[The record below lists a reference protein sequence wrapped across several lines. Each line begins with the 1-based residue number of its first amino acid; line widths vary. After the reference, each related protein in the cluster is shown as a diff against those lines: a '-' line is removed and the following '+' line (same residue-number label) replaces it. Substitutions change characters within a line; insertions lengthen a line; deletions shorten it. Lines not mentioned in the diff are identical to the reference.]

1 MNCDKARNLVALFPV
16 SRLPIRLKS
25 EVEDHLSQCPACAR
39 FAAAQE
45 QLEQALPSALIEEA
59 PAGFEFKVM
68 DAVRRS
74 GMRQTTYSLALSCL
88 ALLVLGA
95 MLFWGYN
102 QPLMTPSKQVA
113 GWSSELT
120 NSYETVADMLGTEL
134 IAASMPLSRESMRT
148 TLEGYG
154 VTPTWLMLAVAALIA
169 LLLALGLF
177 IQRSERLER
186 TEEAFSR

>member
-1 MNCDKARNLVALFPV
+1 MNCEKVRNLVALFPV
-16 SRLPIRLKS
+16 SRLPIRLMS
-25 EVEDHLSQCPACAR
+25 EVEEHLSHCPACAR

-45 QLEQALPSALIEEA
+45 QLEQVLPSALIEEA

-74 GMRQTTYSLALSCL
+74 GMRQTTYSLALTCL
-88 ALLVLGA
+88 ALLALGA

-102 QPLMTPSKQVA
+102 QPLVTPSQQVA

-134 IAASMPLSRESMRT
+134 IAASMPLSRESMQT
-148 TLEGYG
+148 TLQGYG

-169 LLLALGLF
+169 LLLGLGLF